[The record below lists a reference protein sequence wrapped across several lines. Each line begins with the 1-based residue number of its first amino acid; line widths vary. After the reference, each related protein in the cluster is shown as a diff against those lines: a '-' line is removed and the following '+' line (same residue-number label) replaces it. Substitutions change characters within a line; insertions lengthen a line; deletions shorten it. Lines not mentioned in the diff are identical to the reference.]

1 MLHGVT
7 FLKRASLDRC
17 EFWRRSP
24 PSTVRIWA
32 FRELVSREVWIA
44 RVLGPVPRQTF
55 AVTSP
60 FGMVLSGFTSNIP
73 SGRSLMPTK
82 KTVTAAKDAKSELD
96 APTKR
101 RPKANRAGATS
112 VHAAKRAVRRKVTLA
127 EPVGPTWDEIATRAY
142 YLSEGRLRRGEGGS
156 SEADW
161 LEAERMLIREREE

>member
-1 MLHGVT
+1 
-7 FLKRASLDRC
+7 
-17 EFWRRSP
+17 
-24 PSTVRIWA
+24 
-32 FRELVSREVWIA
+32 
-44 RVLGPVPRQTF
+44 
-55 AVTSP
+55 
-60 FGMVLSGFTSNIP
+60 MVLSGFTSNIP

-127 EPVGPTWDEIATRAY
+127 GPVGPTWDEIATRAY